1 MSASR
6 RPIRSRVL
14 AAAVVLAVLLL
25 FGGRVFDFLGRQM
38 LYPAPAFAVPSPPPV
53 PLEEVRLEL
62 GSGGGEVIGWAFEHP
77 PDAERDRPRTAVV
90 FFHGNGENLA
100 TMQLAGL
107 YDDFERL
114 GVHFLAVDYPG
125 YGRSRGTP
133 SEASLVA
140 AGEAGL
146 AWLERRF
153 PDSPKAVAGWSLG
166 AAVAVQVAR
175 RQGARVDRLAL
186 LSAWD
191 DLTSLAAAH
200 FPRWLV
206 SMGLPDRYDSLA
218 AAPEIAAPTL
228 MIHGTRDQIIPIVHG
243 ERLYAAFGE
252 RARMVRVPD
261 AGHNDLLARP
271 VVWEEL
277 ARFLR

>member
-1 MSASR
+1 MSVR
-6 RPIRSRVL
+6 RRVL
-14 AAAVVLAVLLL
+14 AAAFVLAVLLL
-25 FGGRVFDFLGRQM
+25 FGGRMFELLGRQM
-38 LYPAPAFAVPSPPPV
+38 LYPAPAFAVPSPPPA

-62 GSGGGEVIGWAFEHP
+62 PGGGEVIGWAFEHP
-77 PDAERDRPRTAVV
+77 TSDDHPRPAAV

-107 YDDFERL
+107 FEDLERL

-133 SEASLVA
+133 SEAALVA

-146 AWLERRF
+146 GWLAERF
-153 PDSPKAVAGWSLG
+153 PASPKSVVGWSLG
-166 AAVAVQVAR
+166 AAVAIQVAR

-191 DLTSLAAAH
+191 DLPSVASAH

-206 SMGLPDRYDSLA
+206 SVGLPDRYDSVA
-218 AAPEIAAPTL
+218 AAPEIEVPTL
-228 MIHGTRDQIIPIVHG
+228 LIHGARDQIVPIVHG
-243 ERLYAAFGE
+243 ERLHAALGE
-252 RARMVRVPD
+252 RARMVRVPG

-277 ARFLR
+277 ARFLN

>member
-90 FFHGNGENLA
+90 FFH
-100 TMQLAGL
+100 
-107 YDDFERL
+107 DFERL

-228 MIHGTRDQIIPIVHG
+228 LIHGTRDQIIPIVHG